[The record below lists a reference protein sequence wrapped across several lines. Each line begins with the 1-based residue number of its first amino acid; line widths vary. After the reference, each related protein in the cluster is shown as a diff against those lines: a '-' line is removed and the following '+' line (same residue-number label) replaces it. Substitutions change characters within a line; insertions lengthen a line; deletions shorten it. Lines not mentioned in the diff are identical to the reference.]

1 MRKDGESSIF
11 RSDEEAGSVLC
22 GVRQRQ
28 SVGRNL
34 CLKVFRRIYRHPY
47 GRETENAEV
56 SSESFLC
63 HPYLISKKDN
73 AVAQRMVIFLFFSWG
88 KSLFLH
94 VSYVECPPRC
104 PGGDGARF
112 VKDESAR
119 GDRLVE

>member
-1 MRKDGESSIF
+1 VWCETKT
-11 RSDEEAGSVLC
+11 
-22 GVRQRQ
+22 

-34 CLKVFRRIYRHPY
+34 CLKVFRRIYRQPY

-73 AVAQRMVIFLFFSWG
+73 AAAQRMVIFLFFSWG

-112 VKDESAR
+112 AKDESAR
-119 GDRLVE
+119 GGRLVE